1 MFRKYFSLPVAAGLL
16 MISAI
21 VANAQ
26 TGELRGHVKL
36 KQADGTSV
44 PLVGAVI
51 DVFRRDLT
59 GKYETK
65 TDKRGSFV
73 FAGLPYVGTYLLG
86 ISGPGAQPNFQDN
99 VKVGRDIDYEIVLE
113 AGDGRRLTLAEI
125 NTVIKGGSS
134 GAKTNTP
141 TAPSGESAADKAKRA
156 EVEAKNKELI
166 EKNKHTDETNKIL
179 TDKFKAG
186 NAALSAGET
195 ASRAGNYAEADKLLT
210 DSIAQYDEGI
220 NADPTH
226 PGAPTLMTNK
236 SQALMDRGIARYNG
250 AVKSPEYATAVKSGG
265 GAVTALLE
273 PAKKD
278 WKDAAETISKAVEM
292 VKATPAP
299 TDPADLANYNR
310 NKYFAV
316 LIRAEAM
323 NKLVTKVDPTQ
334 ADAGVAAYEE
344 YIAVESDAVKKAK
357 AERDLAKMLFD
368 SNAYDKAKLAYDKIL
383 ASSPDDPEALQN
395 QGLTLYNLGFI
406 KESEGKKDEAKA
418 SYQEAANYL
427 GRFVEKSP
435 DGQLKSEAQDILKNL
450 KEQQNVQAEKV
461 ATPTRRRKP

>member
-1 MFRKYFSLPVAAGLL
+1 MFRKYFSLSVAAGLL
-16 MISAI
+16 MISAV

-44 PLVGAVI
+44 PLAGAAI

-65 TDKRGSFV
+65 TDKRGGFV
-73 FAGLPYVGTYLLG
+73 FAGLPYVGTYLIG
-86 ISGPGAQPNFQDN
+86 VSGPGAQPNFQDN

-125 NTVIKGGSS
+125 NTVMKGGTSS
-134 GAKTNTP
+134 AAKTTP
-141 TAPSGESAADKAKRA
+141 TTASGESSADKAKRA

-166 EKNKHTDETNKIL
+166 DKNKKTDESNKIL
-179 TDKFKAG
+179 TEKFKLG
-186 NAALSAGET
+186 NTSLSAGET

-220 NADPTH
+220 AVDPQH

-250 AVKSPEYATAVKSGG
+250 AVKSAEYKAGGSG
-265 GAVTALLE
+265 VTALLE

-278 WKDAAETISKAVEM
+278 WKDSAETISKAVEM
-292 VKATPAP
+292 IKATPAP

-323 NKLVTKVDPTQ
+323 NKLVTKVDATQ
-334 ADAGVAAYEE
+334 ADAGVTAYEE
-344 YIAVESDAVKKAK
+344 YIAIETDAAKKTK

-368 SNAYDKAKLAYDKIL
+368 SNAYDKAKVAYDKIL
-383 ASSPDDPEALQN
+383 ASNPDDAEALQN
-395 QGLTLYNLGFI
+395 IGLTLYNLGFM
-406 KESEGKKDEAKA
+406 KESEGKKEEAKTT
-418 SYQEAANYL
+418 YQEAANYL
-427 GRFVEKSP
+427 GRFVEKAP
-435 DGQLKSEAQDILKNL
+435 DGPMKTDAQDVLKNL

-461 ATPTRRRKP
+461 ATPVRRRKP